1 MDFETY
7 KEWTRETAVYPVGKV
22 TVHGTKIDLEEQYL
36 IMGLA
41 NEVGEFLGADLG
53 EEKSELILERL
64 REDLYIIWPYQIE
77 QLMCAS
83 KQEPSRNYGYATKS
97 NEYQNCCCEN

>member
-7 KEWTRETAVYPVGKV
+7 KEWTRETAVYPTGRV

-41 NEVGEFLGADLG
+41 NEVGEF
-53 EEKSELILERL
+53 
-64 REDLYIIWPYQIE
+64 
-77 QLMCAS
+77 
-83 KQEPSRNYGYATKS
+83 
-97 NEYQNCCCEN
+97 